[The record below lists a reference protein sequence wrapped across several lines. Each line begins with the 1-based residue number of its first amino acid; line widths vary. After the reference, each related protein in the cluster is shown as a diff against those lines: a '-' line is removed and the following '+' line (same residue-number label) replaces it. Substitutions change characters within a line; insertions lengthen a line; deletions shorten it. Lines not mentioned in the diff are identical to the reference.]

1 MSNNFWS
8 SQITPLPYVLK
19 AVMDSIQAILFPIY
33 KAKTV
38 NAQFWAP
45 TQNGQLQDHG
55 EQFAKFDKK
64 IYWITIAHCTFNYHQ
79 RNA

>member
-38 NAQFWAP
+38 NAQF
-45 TQNGQLQDHG
+45 
-55 EQFAKFDKK
+55 
-64 IYWITIAHCTFNYHQ
+64 
-79 RNA
+79 